1 MEKEIKEEK
10 QLVLKRIPPGD
21 RWSFVSGDKTI
32 FSSLT
37 DALEGQYQITGDTK
51 FYMDARNGTV
61 EIVKE
66 QEVEKPVKRFS
77 LYGED

>member
-1 MEKEIKEEK
+1 
-10 QLVLKRIPPGD
+10 
-21 RWSFVSGDKTI
+21 
-32 FSSLT
+32 
-37 DALEGQYQITGDTK
+37 LEGHYQITGDTK

-61 EIVKE
+61 EIVKQ